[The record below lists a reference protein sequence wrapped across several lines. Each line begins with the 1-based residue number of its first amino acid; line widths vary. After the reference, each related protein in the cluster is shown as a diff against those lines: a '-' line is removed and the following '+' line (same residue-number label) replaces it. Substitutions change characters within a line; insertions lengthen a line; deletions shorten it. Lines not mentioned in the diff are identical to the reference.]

1 MKVIAW
7 THSRGLMFRFL
18 NVRRLRP
25 PSRSFASTKSQ
36 PTFARFSPW
45 SDEFAGTQSTR
56 IILQSITYAVIM
68 VGATE
73 LVDSYFFVRDTCFC
87 LFMNLIQRATA
98 EAADP
103 TLRFTV
109 CISSRII
116 PSHQGAARY
125 ISSTRRCRH
134 RSNCPSG
141 VRFVREFLSS
151 CLSAFCHCMSF
162 ISVTNS

>member
-1 MKVIAW
+1 MKVIV
-7 THSRGLMFRFL
+7 SRGHSLMFRFL
-18 NVRRLRP
+18 NIRRVRP
-25 PSRSFASTKSQ
+25 PSRSFASAKSQ

-45 SDEFAGTQSTR
+45 SDGFAGTQSTR

-73 LVDSYFFVRDTCFC
+73 LVDSYFFVRDTYVC
-87 LFMNLIQRATA
+87 LFMNFIQRTSA

-103 TLRFTV
+103 TLRFRV

-134 RSNCPSG
+134 RSNCASG

-151 CLSAFCHCMSF
+151 RLSAFCHCVSF